1 MKSAAPLLLLMV
13 LAACGDETPMRVPA
27 GQWSA
32 ADANLFVAP
41 SGTTLELTC
50 RDAALPGSLALDGQG
65 GFRVDTLVASY
76 GITVNY
82 YRATIEGSLD
92 GTDLRLS
99 VTPAGS
105 QAPPEVYV
113 LHQRS
118 APHLPRCG

>member
-1 MKSAAPLLLLMV
+1 MKSTAPLLLPIA
-13 LAACGDETPMRVPA
+13 LAGCGSEPPLRVPS

-32 ADANLFVAP
+32 AEVNLFVAP

-50 RDAALPGSLALDGQG
+50 RDAVLPGALALDGQG
-65 GFRVDTLVASY
+65 GFSVDTLIASY

-92 GTDLRLS
+92 GADLRLS